1 MSDMTAQERAAI
13 VRVGDLEPMIDKI
26 KQLSRDVADLGL
38 PSSIIEKLQAAE
50 KDAAFI
56 RDQRAASALLI
67 VKGFAAL
74 DVAGHTEIGGFDA

>member
-38 PSSIIEKLQAAE
+38 PSSVIEKLKAAE

-56 RDQRAASALLI
+56 RDQRAASSLAI
-67 VKGFAAL
+67 IKGFAAL
-74 DVAGHTEIGGFDA
+74 DAGHTEIGGFDA